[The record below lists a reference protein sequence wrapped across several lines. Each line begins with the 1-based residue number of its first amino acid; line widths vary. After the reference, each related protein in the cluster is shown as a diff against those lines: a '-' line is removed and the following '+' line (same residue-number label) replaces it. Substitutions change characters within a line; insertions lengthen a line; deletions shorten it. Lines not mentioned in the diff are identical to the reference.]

1 MKLRKCFNPT
11 VSFALILFACIGATR
26 VWADSAVRIWQEP
39 LTIPTYLVGE
49 PDKNP
54 RFYVGRTYQGAQG
67 RVYPYPMLDTLT
79 DTREDK
85 TYKAVYLENEYVKIC
100 VLPEIG
106 GRVFAALDK
115 TNNYDFLYRQHVIKP
130 ALIGMLGAWI
140 SGGIEW
146 CIPHHH
152 RATTFMP
159 VDYTLQDN
167 ADGSKTVW
175 VGEIE
180 LRHRTK
186 WLVGLTLYPGKSYME
201 ATVKILNRTPFVN
214 SLLYWANVSVHAN
227 EQYQVIFP
235 PGTEYATYHGKN
247 QFSGWPI
254 SHEVYSGTDYTN
266 GVDVSWWKNHPS
278 PVSFFAWN
286 YKDDFLAGYDHGRQ
300 AGTAYV
306 ANHHVAPG
314 KKLGEWGP
322 GPRGRIWDRILT
334 ETDGPYIEIMAGA
347 YSDNQPD
354 YSWIQPYEAKIIKQY
369 WYPVRQI
376 GGLKNANV
384 NGAVNLELTQDSA
397 VRIAF
402 NTTSRHDGAQV
413 LLTAADKVIFKQKIT
428 IDPGRPFDRR
438 VPLPTGVAEKDLRV
452 SLLSSA
458 NQELIAYKPLE
469 KPGEPMPAPVKSP
482 PAPKD
487 IETVEELYLT
497 GLRLDQF
504 HHATLEPYTYYEEA
518 LKRDPN
524 NSLVNTELGILY
536 CKRGMFDEARDRLMR
551 AIDRLTKNYTS
562 PQDGRPFYYLG
573 VTLKFQGKYDAA
585 YDALYKATWSHAFQ
599 SAAYYQLAEIDCIK
613 GRFETAL
620 EHIDRSIAANAWNAQ
635 ASNLK
640 SAVLRRLGHF
650 VSAGALA
657 WKTLAFDPLDFR
669 AGYEFYL
676 AQSGDESKKQAKS
689 TLNNLKVRMRGE
701 VQSYLELAVDYG
713 NCGLWDDAIGS
724 LTLLTDAGK
733 KKSPTHPMV
742 YYYLGYFWQKS
753 GNTDEASACY
763 RLAAK
768 MSPDY
773 CFPFRLES
781 IDVLNSAAKAN
792 PSDPRAPYYL
802 GNLLYDNQPS
812 KAIEQW
818 EKSRDLDDS
827 LATVHRNLAF
837 AYSQV
842 NNDVP
847 KAIASLEKA
856 VACDKNDPRL
866 YYELDLL
873 YEAGGVSPQK
883 RLALLEENHKTV
895 AQRDDA
901 LSRQIALCVQATQYD
916 RAIELLTNRHFHTW
930 EGGGQIHDVYV
941 DAYLLRGRE
950 KSNKGQHAE
959 ALKDYQAT
967 LEYPENLEVGKP
979 TQDREFCRTYFLM
992 GASYEALGQTEKAR
1006 ECFEKAALMDVGQS
1020 QFAYYKGLAL
1030 KKLGRENDA
1039 NKVFDDL
1046 IESAKPGPAVE
1057 FFAKFGEKQTHNSKL
1072 AQTHY
1077 LLGLAHLGKGDH
1089 AKARAELEKTLE
1101 LNPNHLWAAVH
1112 LSELN

>member
-1 MKLRKCFNPT
+1 MKLRKCSNPT
-11 VSFALILFACIGATR
+11 VLFALVLFACIGATR
-26 VWADSAVRIWQEP
+26 VSADSAVRLWQEP
-39 LTIPTYLVGE
+39 LTIPTYRVGE

-67 RVYPYPMLDTLT
+67 RVYPYPMFDTLT
-79 DTREDK
+79 DDREDK
-85 TYKAVYLENEYVKIC
+85 TYNAVYLENEYVKIC

-115 TNNYDFLYRQHVIKP
+115 TNNYDFLYHQHVIKP

-159 VDYTLQDN
+159 VDYTLRDN

-235 PGTEYATYHGKN
+235 PSTEYATYHGKN

-254 SHEVYSGTDYTN
+254 SHEVYAGTDYTK

-286 YKDDFLAGYDHGRQ
+286 YNDDFLAGYDHGRQ

-314 KKLGEWGP
+314 KKLWEWGP
-322 GPRGRIWDRILT
+322 GPRGRIWDKILT

-369 WYPVRQI
+369 WYPIRQI

-384 NGAVNLELTQDSA
+384 NGAVNLELTQDNA

-402 NTTSRHDGAQV
+402 NTTSRHDDAQV

-452 SLLSSA
+452 SLLSST

-487 IETVEELYLT
+487 TETVEELYLT

-504 HHATLEPYTYYEEA
+504 HHATLEPYPYYEEA
-518 LKRDPN
+518 MKRDPN

-536 CKRGMFDEARDRLMR
+536 CKRGMFDEARDRLAR
-551 AIDRLTKNYTS
+551 AIDRLAKNYTS

-573 VTLKFQGKYDAA
+573 VVLKFQGKYDAA

-599 SAAYYQLAEIDCIK
+599 SAAYYQLAEIDCIQ
-613 GRFETAL
+613 GRFETAF
-620 EHIDRSIAANAWNAQ
+620 EHIDRSIAANAWNTQ
-635 ASNLK
+635 ALNLK
-640 SAVLRRLGHF
+640 SAVLRHLGRTEQAIE
-650 VSAGALA
+650 VALQ
-657 WKTLAFDPLDFR
+657 TLTFDPLDFR
-669 AGYEFYL
+669 AGYELYL
-676 AQSGDESKKQAKS
+676 AQSADESKKQAKS
-689 TLNNLKVRMRGE
+689 TLNDLKLRMRGE
-701 VQSYLELAVDYG
+701 VQSYLELAVDYA

-733 KKSPTHPMV
+733 KKSSTNPMV
-742 YYYLGYFWQKS
+742 YYYLGYLSQKNGQTQQALS
-753 GNTDEASACY
+753 YYNKARS
-763 RLAAK
+763 

-781 IDVLNSAAKAN
+781 IDVLNSAAKAD

-802 GNLLYDNQPS
+802 ANLLYDNQPS

-827 LATVHRNLAF
+827 FATVHRNLAF

-883 RLALLEENHKTV
+883 RLALLDENNKTV

-901 LSRQIALCVQATQYD
+901 LSRQIALCVQAAQYD

-941 DAYLLRGRE
+941 DAHLLRGRE
-950 KSNKGQHAE
+950 ESNKGQHAE
-959 ALKDYQAT
+959 ALKDYQAA

-979 TQDREFCRTYFLM
+979 AQDRESCRTYFLM
-992 GASYEALGQTEKAR
+992 GASYKALGQTEKAR
-1006 ECFEKAALMDVGQS
+1006 ECFDKAALMDVGQS
-1020 QFAYYKGLAL
+1020 QFGYYKGLAL

-1077 LLGLAHLGKGDH
+1077 LLGLAHLGKGDR
-1089 AKARAELEKTLE
+1089 AKAKAELEKTLE

>member
-1 MKLRKCFNPT
+1 
-11 VSFALILFACIGATR
+11 
-26 VWADSAVRIWQEP
+26 
-39 LTIPTYLVGE
+39 
-49 PDKNP
+49 
-54 RFYVGRTYQGAQG
+54 
-67 RVYPYPMLDTLT
+67 MLDTLS

-85 TYKAVYLENEYVKIC
+85 TYNAVYLENEYVKIC

-130 ALIGMLGAWI
+130 ALIGMLGAWV

-167 ADGSKTVW
+167 PDGSKTVW

-201 ATVKILNRTPFVN
+201 ATVKIVNRTPFVN

-235 PGTEYATYHGKN
+235 PGTEYAAYHGKN
-247 QFSGWPI
+247 QFSGGPI
-254 SHEVYSGTDYTN
+254 SHEVYAGTDYTE

-278 PVSFFAWN
+278 PISFFAWN

-314 KKLGEWGP
+314 KKLWEWGP
-322 GPRGRIWDRILT
+322 GPRGRIWDKILT

-376 GGLKNANV
+376 GGPKNANV

-402 NTTSRHDGAQV
+402 NTTSRRDGAQV

-438 VPLPTGVAEKDLRV
+438 VPLPAGVAEKDLRV

-504 HHATLEPYTYYEEA
+504 HHATLEPYPYYEEA

-536 CKRGMFDEARDRLMR
+536 CKRGMFEDAQDHLTR

-562 PQDGRPFYYLG
+562 SQDGRPLYYLG
-573 VTLKFQGKYDAA
+573 VVLKFQGEYDAA
-585 YDALYKATWSHAFQ
+585 YDALYKATWSHAFH
-599 SAAYYQLAEIDCIK
+599 SAAYYQLAEIDCIR
-613 GRFETAL
+613 GNFQTAF
-620 EHIDRSIAANAWNAQ
+620 EHIDRSIAANAWNTQ
-635 ASNLK
+635 ALNLK
-640 SAVLRRLGHF
+640 SAVLRHLGRTKQAIE
-650 VSAGALA
+650 VASQ
-657 WKTLAFDPLDFR
+657 TLTFDPLDFR
-669 AGYEFYL
+669 AGYELYL
-676 AQSGDESKKQAKS
+676 AQSADGHTRQAKS

-701 VQSYLELAVDYG
+701 VQSYLELAVDYA
-713 NCGLWDDAIGS
+713 NCGLWDDAIGV

-733 KKSPTHPMV
+733 KKSSTHPMV
-742 YYYLGYFWQKS
+742 YYYLGYLSQKNGQTQQALS
-753 GNTDEASACY
+753 YYNKARS
-763 RLAAK
+763 

-781 IDVLNSAAKAN
+781 IDVLNSAGKAN

-827 LATVHRNLAF
+827 FATVHRNLAF
-837 AYSQV
+837 AYAQV

-847 KAIASLEKA
+847 KAIAGLEKA

-873 YEAGGVSPQK
+873 YEAGGAPPQK

-901 LSRQIALCVQATQYD
+901 LSRQIALCVQAAQYD

-941 DAYLLRGRE
+941 DAHLLRGRE
-950 KSNKGQHAE
+950 KFNKGQHAE
-959 ALKDYQAT
+959 ALKDYQAA
-967 LEYPENLEVGKP
+967 LEYPENLEVGRP
-979 TQDREFCRTYFLM
+979 AQDREFCRTYFLM
-992 GASYEALGQTEKAR
+992 GASYEALSQTEKAR

-1020 QFAYYKGLAL
+1020 QFGYYKGLAL
-1030 KKLGRENDA
+1030 RKVGRENDA

-1089 AKARAELEKTLE
+1089 AKAGAELEKALE

-1112 LSELN
+1112 LSDLN